1 MFVPVSVNNGSKSLQ
16 WLLLIAT
23 LLTVATSFAQLQGN
37 AGSGYDR
44 SAAYYTFDF
53 GEGKAPA
60 GYIKVTPVTLYT
72 DSIGYGFSSH
82 FQVHAVDRKTGH
94 LPAGDFITAGQ
105 PFFFSVK
112 LPEGN
117 YDIKLVLGDAN
128 GSSATTVRVENRR
141 LMLPPVRTTKGQ
153 LVTKSFT
160 VHVRDS
166 LLRNEAGLV
175 TGTVRL
181 KPREV
186 NYPHWDNRLT
196 LEFNDSLPK
205 VCAMEIY
212 SNKTATTVFL
222 AGNSTVVDQD
232 REPWAAW
239 GQLFPA
245 FFEPGRVAIA
255 NYAESGETLL
265 AFRNEK
271 RLDKIWSLAK
281 PGDYLFIEF
290 AHNDQK
296 PGPNHLEAFTTYT
309 QTLKEWIAEARKRNV
324 TPVLITSMHRR
335 SFDSAGHIVNT
346 LGDYPE
352 AMLQLARDE
361 KLALIDLH
369 TMSETLYEDWG
380 PAASIRAF
388 VHYPAGSFP
397 GQTTALADNTHFSV
411 FGAYELA
418 RCVVEGIKRSG
429 LPLGRYLKK
438 DIPAFDP
445 GRPDDHAAWYWPL
458 SPLLQTI
465 KPDGN

>member
-1 MFVPVSVNNGSKSLQ
+1 MPNKVVRLRKM
-16 WLLLIAT
+16 LLIAGLSVWSAIVT
-23 LLTVATSFAQLQGN
+23 AQPSF
-37 AGSGYDR
+37 R
-44 SAAYYTFDF
+44 FDF
-53 GEGKAPA
+53 GEGEAARGSIKITPA
-60 GYIKVTPVTLYT
+60 TLYT
-72 DSIGYGFSSH
+72 DSIGYGFS
-82 FQVHAVDRKTGH
+82 FNAPVYAIDRKTGN
-94 LPAGDFITAGQ
+94 LPASDFITASQ

-128 GSSATTVRVENRR
+128 GPSATTARVENRR
-141 LMLPPVRTTKGQ
+141 LMLLPVRTLKGQ
-153 LVTKSFT
+153 VITERFT

-166 LLRNEAGLV
+166 LIRNEAGQAM
-175 TGTVRL
+175 GTVRL
-181 KPREV
+181 KPREII
-186 NYPHWDNRLT
+186 YLHWDNRLT
-196 LEFNDSLPK
+196 IEFNDSLPK
-205 VCAMEIY
+205 VCAMEI
-212 SNKTATTVFL
+212 SPNKTATTVFL

-245 FFEPGRVAIA
+245 FFEPGNVAIA

-296 PGPNHLEAFTTYT
+296 PGSNHLDAFTTYT
-309 QTLKEWIAEARKRNV
+309 QTLKEWIAEARERAI
-324 TPVLITSMHRR
+324 TPVLVTSMHRR

-352 AMLQLARDE
+352 AMRQLAREE
-361 KLALIDLH
+361 KLVLIDLH
-369 TMSETLYEDWG
+369 AMSKILYESWG

-397 GQTTALADNTHFSV
+397 GQAAALADNTHFSTY
-411 FGAYELA
+411 GAYELA
-418 RCVVEGIKRSG
+418 RCVVEAIKRSG
-429 LPLGRYLKK
+429 LRVGNYLKK
-438 DIPAFDP
+438 NIPAFDP
-445 GRPDDHAAWYWPL
+445 GRPDDYAGWYWPQ